1 MNNNLLVGAISAN
14 YSIDDISDW
23 VETSDF
29 ENVEKVLLLYNS
41 VNDKLVDYLK
51 ANNINIVI
59 PDFNFWTEKTSTFE
73 TNTGNNT
80 LQSSYSLIHNIRFF
94 HIWNYLN
101 DAENIYEKVL
111 ITDVRDVYFNS
122 DPFDSLEDKKL
133 TATSEIITYES
144 EQWNKEHLIYNL
156 GMIGM
161 VTLLTKPV
169 YNVGVFGGG
178 ANLVKDMCSDIYLLS
193 AGKPKVAD
201 QTSFN
206 YLIQTKYKNDTNFTE
221 DLAIHLHVVNAGLVD
236 INLDKIPSYK
246 IVHQYDRIAGYK
258 R

>member
-1 MNNNLLVGAISAN
+1 MNLLIGAISGN
-14 YSIDDISDW
+14 YSVDEVSEW
-23 VETSDF
+23 VQTSKF
-29 ENVEKVLLLYNS
+29 ENVERTLLLYN
-41 VNDKLVDYLK
+41 NTNADLLDYLK
-51 ANNINIVI
+51 ANDISVIV

-73 TNTGNNT
+73 TNTGKNT
-80 LQSSYSLIHNIRFF
+80 FESSYNLVHNIRFF

-101 DAENIYEKVL
+101 DAESNYNKVL

-122 DPFDSLEDKKL
+122 DPFESLEKKKL
-133 TATSEIITYES
+133 TATSEIIIYEN

-156 GMIGM
+156 GLIGL
-161 VTLLTKPV
+161 VALLPKAV
-169 YNVGVFGGG
+169 YNVGVFGGD
-178 ANLVKDMCSDIYLLS
+178 AELVKNICSDIYLLS

-206 YLIQTKYKNDTNFTE
+206 YLIQTKYKSVTNFTE

-236 INLDKIPSYK
+236 IDLDKIPSYK
-246 IVHQYDRIAGYK
+246 IVHQYDRIPGYK

>member
-1 MNNNLLVGAISAN
+1 MNLLIGAISGN
-14 YSIDDISDW
+14 YSTDEVSGW
-23 VETSDF
+23 VETSNF
-29 ENVEKVLLLYNS
+29 ENVERTLLLYNS
-41 VNDKLVDYLK
+41 NNTGLLEYLK
-51 ANNINIVI
+51 ANNINVVV
-59 PDFNFWTEKTSTFE
+59 PDFNFWTENTSTFE
-73 TNTGNNT
+73 TNTGKNT
-80 LQSSYSLIHNIRFF
+80 LESSYNLVHNIRFF

-101 DAENIYEKVL
+101 DTESNYDKVL

-161 VTLLTKPV
+161 VTLLPKAV
-169 YNVGVFGGG
+169 YNVGVFGGD

-206 YLIQTKYKNDTNFTE
+206 YLIQTKYKNETNFTE
-221 DLAIHLHVVNAGLVD
+221 DLAIHLHVVNTGLVD
-236 INLDKIPSYK
+236 ISLDKIPNYK

>member
-1 MNNNLLVGAISAN
+1 MNLLIGAISGN
-14 YSIDDISDW
+14 YSVDDVSGW
-23 VETSDF
+23 VETSKF
-29 ENVEKVLLLYNS
+29 ENVERTLVLYNS
-41 VNDKLVDYLK
+41 TNSDLLEYLK
-51 ANNINIVI
+51 ANYINVVI
-59 PDFNFWTEKTSTFE
+59 PDFNFWTEKTTTFE
-73 TNTGNNT
+73 TNTGKNT
-80 LQSSYSLIHNIRFF
+80 LESSYNLVHNIRFF

-101 DAENIYEKVL
+101 DAESNYDKVL

-122 DPFDSLEDKKL
+122 DPFESLEEKKL
-133 TATSEIITYES
+133 TATSEIITYEG

-161 VTLLTKPV
+161 VTLLAKAV
-169 YNVGVFGGG
+169 YNVGVFGGD
-178 ANLVKDMCSDIYLLS
+178 ADLVKNMCSDIYLLS

-206 YLIQTKYKNDTNFTE
+206 YLIQTKYKSVTNFTE

-236 INLDKIPSYK
+236 IDLDKIPSYK
-246 IVHQYDRIAGYK
+246 IVHQYDRIPGFK

>member
-1 MNNNLLVGAISAN
+1 M
-14 YSIDDISDW
+14 
-23 VETSDF
+23 
-29 ENVEKVLLLYNS
+29 
-41 VNDKLVDYLK
+41 
-51 ANNINIVI
+51 
-59 PDFNFWTEKTSTFE
+59 E
-73 TNTGNNT
+73 TNTGKNT
-80 LQSSYSLIHNIRFF
+80 LESSYNLVHNIRFF

-101 DAENIYEKVL
+101 DAENSYEKVL

-161 VTLLTKPV
+161 VTLLPKPV
-169 YNVGVFGGG
+169 YNVGVFGGD
-178 ANLVKDMCSDIYLLS
+178 ADLVKDMCSDIYLLS

-206 YLIQTKYKNDTNFTE
+206 YLIQTKYKKTSDTPIQCEVETRNDNNQTKKQHPPAVK
-221 DLAIHLHVVNAGLVD
+221 DLRSLTTQTPPAPYMLT
-236 INLDKIPSYK
+236 
-246 IVHQYDRIAGYK
+246 
-258 R
+258 